1 MTEKTE
7 QPTPRRLRRARDEG
21 DSGAS
26 PYATQAVA
34 FLVAVVL
41 APAAGVATA
50 ERASRDLR
58 AAMQVVVPSAAMS
71 RLDPF
76 RLAFEI
82 IGLTAPLL
90 AAVALAA
97 AVAHGAQ
104 TAGAVVARRLAPNFG
119 RLDPAAGLKAI
130 FSRVRVF
137 AVARSLAAALAVGA
151 LAAWALREH
160 VSGWARLA
168 GRLARVAPAISA
180 AASSLAVQ
188 TACVGLV
195 LGAIDL
201 VFMRH
206 AWLGRLRMTKE
217 EVRREHR
224 DAEGDPQTKSARE
237 RAYQEMLAQATVA
250 NVRSAS
256 VVVVNPTHLACALRY
271 DARQGDE
278 APVVTAKGEGRLAV
292 RIARAAHDHC
302 VPLVRDVALARALVE
317 LEIGDEI
324 PEALYEAVAGI
335 LSEISS
341 RISPGGS

>member
-1 MTEKTE
+1 MSEKTE
-7 QPTPRRLRRARDEG
+7 QPTARRLRRARDEG

-50 ERASRDLR
+50 ERTSLDLR
-58 AAMQVVVPSAAMS
+58 AAMKTVVPPGAIP

-76 RLAFEI
+76 RLAVEI

-90 AAVALAA
+90 AAVGL
-97 AVAHGAQ
+97 AVAIVHAAQ
-104 TAGAVVARRLAPNFG
+104 TSGVVSPRRLAPTMG
-119 RLDPAAGLKAI
+119 RLHPGAGLKAL
-130 FSRVRVF
+130 FSGVRVF
-137 AVARSLAAALAVGA
+137 SVVRSLVAALAVGV
-151 LAAWALREH
+151 LASRALREH
-160 VSGWARLA
+160 ISEWARLS
-168 GRLARVAPAISA
+168 GRLAGVVPAISA
-180 AASSLAVQ
+180 SARSLALQ
-188 TACVGLV
+188 AGCVGLV

-206 AWLGRLRMTKE
+206 AWLRRLRMTKE

-271 DARQGDE
+271 DTRQGDE
-278 APVVTAKGEGRLAV
+278 APVVTAKGEGSLAA
-292 RIARAAHDHC
+292 RIARAAHDC
-302 VPLVRDVALARALVE
+302 SVPLVRDVGLARALVE
-317 LEIGDEI
+317 VELGDAI

-335 LSEISS
+335 LGEI
-341 RISPGGS
+341 GLAG